1 MADLGLLSG
10 GELMGELA
18 RHNINIMAVTD
29 DYIFIEFQFRQADG
43 RPKWARSVYKRR
55 SDFLA
60 RDLNELIEVVRD
72 ARARAEAYEQRG

>member
-29 DYIFIEFQFRQADG
+29 E
-43 RPKWARSVYKRR
+43 
-55 SDFLA
+55 
-60 RDLNELIEVVRD
+60 
-72 ARARAEAYEQRG
+72 